1 MKGILRY
8 GLTLVLICA
17 AWYSHAQ
24 ERETRRVYFRV
35 IGGYRVKDTSYIIIN
50 GGSGLGVM
58 NGANAFAYSVYS
70 AKDGKM
76 VRDNVNL
83 GYGRVVEVYK
93 DSAIC
98 IINQVKTGSLK
109 DSVWIGDMVET
120 ETSMPLRRHRS
131 LYFDLAV
138 QNIFFLDVD
147 GNYIYDLPFLYRID
161 TPIVDKVVADLVKRS
176 FRKVHEKYKDNDLG
190 PALLQ
195 PLKDEGRFKGRVPF
209 TMMLDATT
217 EEIND
222 FIAFVR
228 DYPGKYMGADHS
240 MAETFLTWVINGGN
254 YPPTE
259 VMKSLRSSSL
269 DPQAFQKELD
279 RFEKSIRDENMI
291 YVFADSITRASN
303 EGDRKEWSLYRDI
316 SLSAA
321 RRFRD
326 TSGMLA
332 VMNALAKSSL
342 NDHEYLQAV
351 KYSDTIIQ
359 TARLK
364 EMYTAEFDAY
374 LLRTDALVKLGLKDM
389 AKSTLKELEQRLALY
404 KRKMPAD
411 LHHSMMQ
418 MRYQYDGWVNYTFKD
433 YGRAV
438 KMYLIAA
445 DMNNNSSKTFSSRSN
460 NALIYKTLGQIYKD
474 QGKNME
480 ALIQFKAAAAL
491 YDSINYVQDK
501 AWVWNEIG
509 AALYN
514 LGKYA
519 DALDWF
525 GNALR
530 INRVFTNDDN
540 VGYSYSMM
548 ANCYSSLG
556 KVDTAIYLHQNAITY
571 RRTVNPRGTAY
582 SWDQLGELYKSNA
595 YKTEALQAY
604 DSSRSIYLLLKDSS
618 SISDN
623 YLNVGLVHQAEENY
637 RKAIRYYDSAVN
649 VSPYPSSAAQFD
661 LGLAWGQLEKKKG
674 VRYYERAEKL
684 TDSLKDYA
692 LQFKTLNFLAS
703 DYYQLNQTA
712 KGDAAFFR
720 MERLM
725 KDIGT
730 PSRQASLYEVRASK
744 YLKNAKL
751 DSSYLMYDAARKI
764 YDTVSKLDAVYSM
777 LNLSEVLTQQGK
789 FEKSLGWL
797 QKALSYSRE
806 MNSPM
811 GKAIT
816 FNSLAF
822 LYGEMGELNQA
833 MFAIDSALYLFQ
845 RNSNFLRES
854 GARIQKGMLYKDKG
868 DYKTGLENILYADS
882 VYLAEGALDSRRV
895 TLNNAGV
902 VYYNQADY
910 NKAIAYFKEAEQFF
924 TRDEIDE
931 YVLVNR
937 ANIAECYYYQKKYK
951 EASAIMDE
959 YYGRAAK
966 LGFVRIATGM
976 ANLQGKIAFE
986 QGDLEKALK
995 YATEAN
1001 NYSKAS
1007 GAADQMIDA
1016 MVMQGKVY
1024 AAKGQ
1029 APKAIEYLRTAIDKG
1044 AILGLKSG
1052 EWVALYEMGIVFYQ
1066 QKKYDSATH
1075 YFGAAVDIVEKNA
1088 GNVFG
1093 GEEAKK
1099 LFSTDARKVDLYNKI
1114 IASYVARKDSK
1125 KASEYA
1131 LRNAITAINS
1141 KYGQDL
1147 SFADSTLK
1155 ADLARAE
1162 EYQRKINAVDQ
1173 SIAQADT
1180 KEKKEALL
1188 KTKRILEEGYQN
1200 FIDERKEKYNDFE
1213 KFLRGNVNPEDL
1225 SNYKGGLPEDMAV
1238 VSYVINDSQL
1248 YKFIVT
1254 NSTVEIATT
1263 VLDRD
1268 INEMINEYIAS
1279 LITPDSASGTGA
1291 LKVRAEFATQSV
1303 AAKPFRQ
1310 TSEALYHVLMDDVL
1324 PVIGKKKKLCIIPSG
1339 KLSNIPYQCLGKMD
1353 QGKFRFLM
1361 EDYRVFYTNRMDMFR
1376 SKEQPDKDLSNMAAF
1391 GNPDKS
1397 LEFARKEVLDIQR
1410 IVKNR
1415 QVLVEEQ
1422 ATEQEARMALGQ
1434 RKYIHFATHGTLD
1447 YVKPKQSYLTFSASP
1462 GGVDDGRL
1470 TIAEIDSLKAPGQ
1483 YAELVTLSAC
1493 ETARPLAISED
1504 WYVSPAN
1511 SFLRKKFKTVVA
1523 SLWQVNDEATGI
1535 LMTEFYKNLEKMDKV
1550 DALRQAQQTLS
1561 NHPKYVHPY
1570 YWGGFVLYGDWR

>member
-1 MKGILRY
+1 MKTIFN
-8 GLTLVLICA
+8 LVLVLMFVGFA
-17 AWYSHAQ
+17 PQTHAQ
-24 ERETRRVYFRV
+24 QKMYRKTSFRV
-35 IGGYRVKDTSYIIIN
+35 IGGYRVKDTSFVIID
-50 GGSGLGVM
+50 GGKNQGVM
-58 NGANAFAYSVYS
+58 AGTAAYAYSVFS
-70 AKDGKM
+70 EADNK
-76 VRDNVNL
+76 VLRNNVNI
-83 GYGRVVEVYK
+83 GYGRVVQSFR
-93 DSAIC
+93 DSAVC
-98 IINQVKTGSLK
+98 IINQVRTGSLN
-109 DSVWIGDMVET
+109 DSVLIGDLVKVDAY
-120 ETSMPLRRHRS
+120 MPIRKYPS
-131 LYFDLAV
+131 VFFDLALM
-138 QNIFFLDVD
+138 NIYFKDVD
-147 GNYIYDLPFLYRID
+147 GNLIYDLPFMYRVD
-161 TPIVDKVVADLVKRS
+161 TAIVDKIVVSLIKRN
-176 FRKVHEKYKDNDLG
+176 FAKTHEKFKGNDLG
-190 PALLQ
+190 PALVQ
-195 PLKDEGRFKGRVPF
+195 PLVGEGRYKGRIPYQ
-209 TMMLDATT
+209 MLLEATQ
-217 EEIND
+217 EDIVS
-222 FIAFVR
+222 FMGFVR
-228 DYPGKYMGADHS
+228 DYPGKYMGKDYS
-240 MAETFLTWVINGGN
+240 LAETFLTWVIGGGQ
-254 YPPTE
+254 YSPTE
-259 VMKSLRSSSL
+259 VV
-269 DPQAFQKELD
+269 KELRRTKNDPEAFKKEVD
-279 RFEKSIRDENMI
+279 RFKYSILSEEMVR
-291 YVFADSITRASN
+291 VFADSIIWASTYGLN
-303 EGDRKEWSLYRDI
+303 DLWEEYRDI
-316 SLSAA
+316 SLSVT
-321 RRFRD
+321 RMLKD
-326 TSGMLA
+326 TSGVVAL
-332 VMNALAKSSL
+332 MNALARSS
-342 NDHEYLQAV
+342 NNEKNYRQAV
-351 KYSDTIIQ
+351 KYADTMII
-359 TARLK
+359 TARAMR
-364 EMYTAEFDAY
+364 MYPEEFDAY
-374 LLRTDALVKLGLKDM
+374 LLRTEALVNSNQFKD
-389 AKSTLKELEQRLALY
+389 ASASLKEMEGRLKLY
-404 KRKMPAD
+404 KGKMPAE
-411 LHHSMMQ
+411 LSYSMMQ
-418 MRYQYDGWVNYTFKD
+418 MRYQYDGWLNYTTKN
-433 YGRAV
+433 YGQAIS
-438 KMYLIAA
+438 MYLTAA
-445 DMNNNSSKTFSSRSN
+445 DLNNKGVRTFSSRAN
-460 NALIYKTLGQIYKD
+460 NALIYKNLGLIYKD
-474 QGKNME
+474 QGRNKE
-480 ALIQFKAAAAL
+480 ALVKFKAAAAV
-491 YDSINYVQDK
+491 YDSINYSEDM

-509 AALYN
+509 AANYN
-514 LGKYA
+514 LGKYVEA
-519 DALDWF
+519 MEWF
-525 GNALR
+525 DKAAEINNDLGN
-530 INRVFTNDDN
+530 FDN
-540 VGYSYSMM
+540 LGYGYSMKG
-548 ANCYSSLG
+548 NCYSMLG
-556 KVDTAIYLHQNAITY
+556 KVDSAILLHLKAIEF
-571 RRTVNPRGTAY
+571 RRDVNLLGTAY
-582 SWDQLGELYKSNA
+582 SWDQLGELYKNNA
-595 YKTEALQAY
+595 YKTMALQAY
-604 DSSRSIYLLLKDSS
+604 DSSLRIYHSLKDTSKL
-618 SISDN
+618 SDN
-623 YLNVGLVHQAEENY
+623 YLNVGLVHHADENY
-637 RKAIRYYDSAVN
+637 RKAILYYDSAV
-649 VSPYPSSAAQFD
+649 SISRYPSSAALFD
-661 LGLAWGQLEKKKG
+661 LGLAWGQLQKKKG
-674 VRYYERAEKL
+674 VGYYEQAEKV
-684 TDSLKDYA
+684 TDSLKDYG

-712 KGDAAFFR
+712 KGDAAYVR
-720 MERLM
+720 MEKLM
-725 KDIGT
+725 KEIGS
-730 PSRQASLYEVRASK
+730 PSRRASLYEVRASK
-744 YLKNAKL
+744 FLKNGKL
-751 DSSYLMYDAARKI
+751 DSSYLMYDAARRI
-764 YDTVSKLDAVYSM
+764 HDTVSKLDAVYAM

-789 FEKSLGWL
+789 FEASLGWL

-806 MNSPM
+806 MNTPL
-811 GKAIT
+811 GKGIT
-816 FNSLAF
+816 FNSMAF
-822 LYGEMGELNQA
+822 LYGEMGELNKA
-833 MFAIDSALYLFQ
+833 MNAIDSSMYLFHQ
-845 RNSNFLRES
+845 SGNYLRES
-854 GARIQKGMLYKDKG
+854 GARIQKGMLFKDKG
-868 DYKTGLENILYADS
+868 EYKTALEYILYADS

-937 ANIAECYYYQKKYK
+937 ANIAECYYYQNKYK
-951 EASAIMDE
+951 EALAIMDE

-976 ANLQGKIAFE
+976 ANLQGKIAYE
-986 QGDLEKALK
+986 QGDLDKALK

-1001 NYSKAS
+1001 NYSKSS

-1016 MVMQGKVY
+1016 MVLQGKVY

-1044 AILGLKSG
+1044 ANLGLKSG

-1114 IASYVARKDSK
+1114 IASYVARKDPK

-1225 SNYKGGLPEDMAV
+1225 SNYKGSLPEDMAV

-1339 KLSNIPYQCLGKMD
+1339 KLSNIPYQCLGKME

-1376 SKEQPDKDLSNMAAF
+1376 SKEQPDRDLSNMAAF

-1397 LEFARKEVLDIQR
+1397 LEFARKEVLDIQK
-1410 IVKNR
+1410 IVRNR